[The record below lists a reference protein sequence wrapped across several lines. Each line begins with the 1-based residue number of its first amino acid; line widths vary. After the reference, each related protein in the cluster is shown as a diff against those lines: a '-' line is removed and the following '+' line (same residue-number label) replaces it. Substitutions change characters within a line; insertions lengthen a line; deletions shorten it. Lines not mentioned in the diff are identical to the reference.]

1 MKKIWN
7 LPFVE
12 FKPFQEIQETRPVVL
27 ITSGPAWE
35 AVSGYLG
42 QLRIQAQ
49 IEPLEATTAH
59 WDALITQLGTEPEE
73 LQQAVVYAVG
83 GGLVADAAKYAAIK
97 LDLPLVCMPTAVS
110 VDAFITCASGI
121 RQDGCVVYIETKV
134 PETLI
139 VDLDVIAG
147 APAPIRA
154 AGICDVLSIYTGL
167 WDWKFAQERGQNPPE
182 MTYLPW
188 VAQAAQAI
196 LQGALDCAEA
206 AGRGDREGLKQLLDC
221 LAMEVQLCNQ
231 IGHSRPEE
239 GSEHYFAYLVEN
251 SMGHG
256 LPHGDLV
263 GPGILI
269 ISEKQGQETAG
280 MRQALDAC
288 QIPLEN
294 IPPAMVETTLAE
306 LAPYSEKHK
315 LPFGIAHELPNT

>member
-35 AVSGYLG
+35 AVSEYLR
-42 QLRIQAQ
+42 QLPIQAQ
-49 IEPLEATTAH
+49 IEPLQATTAH
-59 WDALITQLGTEPEE
+59 WDAMITQLGTEREE

-83 GGLVADAAKYAAIK
+83 GGLVADAAKYVAIK
-97 LDLPLVCMPTAVS
+97 LDLPLICMPTALS
-110 VDAFITCASGI
+110 VDAFITSASGI

-167 WDWKFAQERGQNPPE
+167 WDWKFAQERDQNPPE

-206 AGRGDREGLKQLLDC
+206 AGRGDRDGLKQLLDC
-221 LAMEVQLCNQ
+221 LGMEVQLCNQ

-251 SMGHG
+251 AMGRG

-269 ISEKQGQETAG
+269 ISEKQGQPSAG
-280 MRQALDAC
+280 MRRALEAC
-288 QIPLEN
+288 QIPLEK
-294 IPPAMVETTLAE
+294 IPPAVVEKTLAE
-306 LAPYSEKHK
+306 LAPYSSKHK
-315 LPFGIAHELPNT
+315 LPYGIAYELPTA